1 MRKGVSLSRT
11 RNIPV
16 LLLLFVPLCMVLN
29 PNTLSSQDEH
39 EDFYKIIRTV
49 EDILAG
55 KNVEQALNVIGQ
67 GAGLICGTRLENLRD
82 VVTGKVATCSLAD
95 TSFHGIMVKGRTNR
109 AEDMGFIILKTQK
122 SDTTKVRFHT
132 VVFIKDSIG
141 QFKISIWHAGDGG
154 Q

>member
-1 MRKGVSLSRT
+1 MSRT
-11 RNIPV
+11 GNILFPP
-16 LLLLFVPLCMVLN
+16 LLFASLCMMPIANSV
-29 PNTLSSQDEH
+29 SSQDEH
-39 EDFYKIIRTV
+39 EEFYKIIRTV

-55 KNVEQALNVIGQ
+55 KNVEQALDVIGH

-95 TSFHGIMVKGRTNR
+95 TSFHGIMVQGRTNR
-109 AEDMGFIILKTQK
+109 SEDMGFIILKTQK

-132 VVFIKDSIG
+132 VVFIRDSIG
-141 QFKISIWHAGDGG
+141 HFQISVWHAGDGG